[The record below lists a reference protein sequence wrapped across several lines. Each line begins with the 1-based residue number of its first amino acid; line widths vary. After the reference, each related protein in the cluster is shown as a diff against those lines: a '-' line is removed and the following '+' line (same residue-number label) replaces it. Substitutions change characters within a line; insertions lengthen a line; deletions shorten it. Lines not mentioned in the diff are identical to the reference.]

1 MFLYTVGLLQ
11 EHIGPDVLKMSFV
24 YFRTHNILHKVRFS
38 RSTALQYGGERVL
51 LNKEHTSTPN
61 SLSNF
66 GVPLDPVI
74 AFSSIGDFE
83 IEKIFV
89 KKKIKTLVNLANL
102 SK

>member
-1 MFLYTVGLLQ
+1 M
-11 EHIGPDVLKMSFV
+11 E
-24 YFRTHNILHKVRFS
+24 
-38 RSTALQYGGERVL
+38 ERVL

-89 KKKIKTLVNLANL
+89 KKQKKQKTLVNLANL